1 MFFEDIAKKYSSNI
15 AIKYDETAYSYLDVN
30 NKANELIKFLV
41 KRGISQGDVVA
52 IANTKKINSFAL
64 MIACLKTGII
74 YVNIDIEGPA
84 ERLEKI
90 DKILLLNNNQ
100 FRHEIK
106 EKIKNELTDSL
117 NKENILYEE
126 DKILLYKIYLKLKKE
141 FEALDKSKL

>member
-1 MFFEDIAKKYSSNI
+1 MNENKNI
-15 AIKYDETAYSYLDVN
+15 TS
-30 NKANELIKFLV
+30 
-41 KRGISQGDVVA
+41 ISQKSLKGFFIKLISIS
-52 IANTKKINSFAL
+52 IAVFIVINLIFNL
-64 MIACLKTGII
+64 IF
-74 YVNIDIEGPA
+74 A

-90 DKILLLNNNQ
+90 DKILLLNNNE

-141 FEALDKSKL
+141 FEALDKNKL